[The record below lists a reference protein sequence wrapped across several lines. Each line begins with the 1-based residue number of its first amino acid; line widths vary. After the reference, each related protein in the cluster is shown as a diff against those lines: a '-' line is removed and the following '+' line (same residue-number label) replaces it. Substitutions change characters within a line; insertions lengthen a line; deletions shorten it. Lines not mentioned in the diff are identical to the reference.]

1 MISVGDTTLTPA
13 EREFA
18 EANHGLL
25 IRFMRSYHLDD
36 ELYGQMS
43 IRYLK
48 TVQRYLNSEKLR
60 RKYRF
65 STILWYHLH
74 SELSNIMRA
83 SGRAPPVVS
92 YDQLFHEPPSFDLT
106 GATDLWDYLADQL
119 TEKQLD
125 VLRLRYDG
133 HTYSEIAKNRGIT
146 FKAVARRFDRI
157 RRKLHI
163 YLTRDA

>member
-1 MISVGDTTLTPA
+1 MISVGDTILTET
-13 EREFA
+13 ERDFA

-48 TVQRYLNSEKLR
+48 TVQRYLNSEKLHR
-60 RKYRF
+60 TYRF
-65 STILWYHLH
+65 STIPWYHLH
-74 SELSNIMRA
+74 SELSNIIRA
-83 SGRAPPVVS
+83 DGRAPPVVS
-92 YDQLFHEPPSFDLT
+92 FDLLFHDPPAFDIT
-106 GATDLWDYLADQL
+106 GAADLWGCLADQL
-119 TEKQLD
+119 TEKQFD
-125 VLRLRYDG
+125 VLRLRYEG
-133 HTYSEIAKNRGIT
+133 HTYSEIATDRGIT

-157 RRKLHI
+157 RRKLHS

>member
-1 MISVGDTTLTPA
+1 MNDNTLTSEEA
-13 EREFA
+13 AFA

-25 IRFMRSYHLDD
+25 ERFMRSYRLDD

-48 TVQRYLNSEKLR
+48 TVQKYLNNRKLR
-60 RKYRF
+60 TQYRF

-74 SELSNIMRA
+74 SELSNIMR
-83 SGRAPPVVS
+83 SYGRSPPIVS
-92 YDQLFHEPPSFDLT
+92 LDRLFHELPASDQT
-106 GATDLWDYLADQL
+106 NAAELWDFLADQL

-125 VLRLRYDG
+125 VLRLRYEG
-133 HTYSEIAKNRGIT
+133 WSYREIAEDSGIS

-157 RRKLHI
+157 RRKVQKRLSRV
-163 YLTRDA
+163 T